1 MSENHVKKSL
11 SCVAS
16 PHLTQLGE
24 GVLQI
29 ISPLLSKVRARG
41 KNLLKYASTS
51 SSQLLTDPY
60 GRDSNQLA
68 AMSLREN
75 GNNNSLITYGLTP
88 FSLTVLAI
96 LKNMARS
103 SFGSSLVCLVNW
115 FCCTMVI
122 RASFNSKLFTS
133 MGGFRIAEYSSLVIG
148 LQKSSI
154 VLYLY

>member
-1 MSENHVKKSL
+1 MSENQVKKSL

-29 ISPLLSKVRARG
+29 ISPFLSEVRARG

-60 GRDSNQLA
+60 SRDSNQLA

-88 FSLTVLAI
+88 FSLTVLVI
-96 LKNMARS
+96 LKNLPRS